1 MINIVKKYMNNN
13 KEIKANVQ
21 SLLKTYNKSEI
32 DKEALA
38 DVSGQLFENQEFI
51 NHIAQIKPNVF
62 KRIYNEIK
70 YLWHQ
75 FRGYK
80 NQNQFVEDLYYKW
93 TQAYNSNKQLN
104 DNESFLKAKLDNGES
119 TVVSEDINGTNPTDR
134 EAKRSLE
141 NMLGIKYINEG
152 NSKEISIENKD
163 IGKYLHD
170 GYNNYK
176 SARLKK
182 RIAGNYGEIIEIAKE
197 DIQASK
203 PNYKGSNRG
212 KQGFDY
218 YNVNLTYPIRDANG
232 NIVDYKNYEARLVV
246 RKDNGGNFAYD
257 LDNFSIKNGATLD
270 KSSLS
275 IASDKSDSGSSN
287 KRIPPTQQNVND
299 NTKYSI
305 QESENNSGSFNL
317 PSKETTQDNSDI
329 RYSKGSQF

>member
-38 DVSGQLFENQEFI
+38 DVSGQLFGNQEFI

-182 RIAGNYGEIIEIAKE
+182 
-197 DIQASK
+197 
-203 PNYKGSNRG
+203 
-212 KQGFDY
+212 
-218 YNVNLTYPIRDANG
+218 
-232 NIVDYKNYEARLVV
+232 KNCR
-246 RKDNGGNFAYD
+246 
-257 LDNFSIKNGATLD
+257 
-270 KSSLS
+270 
-275 IASDKSDSGSSN
+275 
-287 KRIPPTQQNVND
+287 
-299 NTKYSI
+299 
-305 QESENNSGSFNL
+305 
-317 PSKETTQDNSDI
+317 
-329 RYSKGSQF
+329 